1 MTRMCGCHRL
11 GAHDAADFRRD
22 RPAGQISRVP
32 AADGKVADTGRPGE
46 PSRSCAGGTSSGI
59 TSGGV
64 GWITLTLRP
73 SRYALSCDLPIGTPT
88 GCTNS
93 RSSIE
98 WEPSRR
104 GQCKPSFSVEPL
116 NP

>member
-46 PSRSCAGGTSSGI
+46 PPAQLRRRNQQRDHQRRRRLDHPHPTSEPLCAE
-59 TSGGV
+59 
-64 GWITLTLRP
+64 LRP
-73 SRYALSCDLPIGTPT
+73 PNRYPDGMYEQPVVDWMGTIAQGPVQAIVLS
-88 GCTNS
+88 
-93 RSSIE
+93 
-98 WEPSRR
+98 
-104 GQCKPSFSVEPL
+104 
-116 NP
+116 